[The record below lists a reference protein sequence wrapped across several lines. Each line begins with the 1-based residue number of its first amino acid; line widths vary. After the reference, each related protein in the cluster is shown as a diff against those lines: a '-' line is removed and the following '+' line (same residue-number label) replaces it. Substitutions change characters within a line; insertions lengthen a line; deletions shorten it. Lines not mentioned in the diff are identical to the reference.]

1 MLHRA
6 ILGSVER
13 FYGIY
18 LEHCA
23 GKFPVWLAPEQAI
36 LVAVN
41 DTQVDYVEKL
51 ASELKAKGLRIH
63 KDVSSDKLGAKIR
76 NARNLRYP
84 YICVIG
90 DAEAEAHT
98 LSVRSAIAG
107 ELGAITVSEFTTRLL
122 EEAKPPRLV
131 RIENSVSN
139 QEIQGSTNK

>member
-13 FYGIY
+13 FFGIY

-41 DTQVDYVEKL
+41 DTQVEYVEKL
-51 ASELKAKGLRIH
+51 QAELKARGLRVH
-63 KDVSSDKLGAKIR
+63 VDVSNDKLGAKIR

-90 DAEAEAHT
+90 DAEAAAST
-98 LSVRSAIAG
+98 VAVRSATEG
-107 ELGAITVSEFTTRLL
+107 ELGAMSVSDFTERLL
-122 EEAKPPRLV
+122 EEAKPPRLQ
-131 RIENSVSN
+131 RTATA
-139 QEIQGSTNK
+139 Q